1 LDEVIQVWFARLVCN
16 SKHRG
21 QVTLSLLNGGARLC
35 IKVAKQYHK
44 GFNSQVDLV
53 VWWIWKHRNGCV
65 FEGGSPSLNMI
76 LQNIRNEAL
85 LWCMA
90 RAKGLEGIWP

>member
-1 LDEVIQVWFARLVCN
+1 MDEVMQAWFATLVCN

-21 QVTLSLLNGGARLC
+21 QMTLSLLNGGARLG
-35 IKVAKQYHK
+35 IKVE
-44 GFNSQVDLV
+44 LV

-65 FEGGSPSLNMI
+65 FEGASPSLNMI

-90 RAKGLEGIWP
+90 RAKGLESIWPLEFDMDRWS